1 MFKIIASD
9 LDGTL
14 LNEEHEVD
22 AATSLELHKQHE
34 KGMRF
39 IVATGRNYESV
50 KEVFENFKFQFD
62 MILLNGAQIRR
73 IDGKV
78 ENIALNFDQVKA
90 ITDILKQYDLAWNA
104 YTENGSATLFPKT
117 LLNERFNEA
126 AKSIG
131 FITEDEFADLADEL
145 YANQKVYENLEE
157 LCRHEKNILK
167 IEACDKDVEKLI
179 QVKKALMQI
188 EESAVVSSLP
198 INVEVTHT
206 AAQKGLSLRKLV
218 SEAEID
224 ENAVLVFGD
233 SANDVS
239 MLSLFENSYAMEN
252 AVDEAKAVARYV
264 CDSNV
269 NQGVLKTIQKVC
281 K

>member
-14 LNEEHEVD
+14 LNMEHEVD
-22 AATSLELHKQHE
+22 DDTTAELHRQND
-34 KGMRF
+34 KGIRF

-50 KEVFENFKFQFD
+50 KEVFEKFKFKFD

-73 IDGKV
+73 INGEV
-78 ENIALNFDQVKA
+78 ENIVLTFEQVKA
-90 ITDILKQYDLAWNA
+90 ITDVFKQYDLAWNA

-117 LLNERFNEA
+117 LLNERFSEA
-126 AKSIG
+126 AQSIG
-131 FITEDEFADLADEL
+131 FITEDESAELADEL
-145 YANQKVYENLEE
+145 YANQQLYASLEE
-157 LCRHEKNILK
+157 LCYHEKNILK
-167 IEACDKDVEKLI
+167 IEACDKDIEKL
-179 QVKKALMQI
+179 QQAMQDLMQI
-188 EESAVVSSLP
+188 ENSAVVSSLP
-198 INVEVTHT
+198 INVEITHV

-218 SEAEID
+218 QEAEID
-224 ENAVLVFGD
+224 EKEVLVFGD

-252 AVDEAKAVARYV
+252 AVDEAKAAAKYM
-264 CDSNV
+264 CESNV